1 VVIRK
6 GGSFVIN
13 VIRYQKAWIILPL
26 LNNDT

>member
-1 VVIRK
+1 
-6 GGSFVIN
+6 VIN